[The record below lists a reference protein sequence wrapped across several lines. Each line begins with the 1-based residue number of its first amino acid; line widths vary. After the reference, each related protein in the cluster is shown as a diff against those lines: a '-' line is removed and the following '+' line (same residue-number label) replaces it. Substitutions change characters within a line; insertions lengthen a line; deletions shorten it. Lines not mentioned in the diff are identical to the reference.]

1 MKTTMKTVL
10 IAWTVLISSVAL
22 AAPTKKQTQKKVR
35 TPVVAKN
42 TVKPAGKSQVKSQVQ
57 GDYQTNMAF
66 DGTQLNGRL
75 AEGSLRKIVVEN
87 DKSLDDLLGVRKK
100 FDDREQEESQR
111 NASW

>member
-1 MKTTMKTVL
+1 MRTILMTLTLLVSFSVQAATVVQKTSKKTT
-10 IAWTVLISSVAL
+10 
-22 AAPTKKQTQKKVR
+22 QKSF
-35 TPVVAKN
+35 VAKT
-42 TVKPAGKSQVKSQVQ
+42 TVRKQMKAPQVREK
-57 GDYQTNMAF
+57 GEYQTNMAF
-66 DGTQLNGRL
+66 DGTSLNGRL